1 MAKTIILY
9 NLKDGVTEE
18 DYVKWCQSYKG
29 PLLLGFKGAKSYTL
43 LKMMGGLEGDG
54 QKGIPATPTSGPYKY
69 IAIYDLESPE
79 DMDRARQTKE
89 YKEEFYP
96 IWYSDWVA
104 DFCTL
109 SGIEIYHGEND

>member
-1 MAKTIILY
+1 MTKTIILY

-79 DMDRARQTKE
+79 DMDRVRQTKE
-89 YKEEFYP
+89 YREEFYP
-96 IWYSDWVA
+96 RWYSDWVA

-109 SGIEIYHGEND
+109 SGVEIYHGQND